1 MTVCSREHWARESQS
16 FPLGRSHMSVNVK
29 KNSSVNTVEHHT
41 LTQRRKL
48 DDIPARARKIASE
61 AIGIDSHIDTV
72 QRILVMDEDLAR
84 RWEVGHVDIPRLH
97 EGGTHAPFFALWV
110 PVYFPGAEA
119 VRRTLDLRDAMQSML
134 DEHRDEVE
142 LATTAADI
150 RRIVKAQKI
159 AVFLTVEGGHTI
171 DDDLRVLRMYYQ
183 LGVRSMTLTHSRNN
197 NWADS
202 ATDKPVHNGL
212 TDFGKEVVREMNRLG
227 MLVDVSHVADKTFY
241 DAIEVT
247 SKPVICSHS
256 SMRALSPVPRNVT
269 DEMLRAL
276 ARNGGVVGISFGEGF
291 VNPKDAEA
299 LESAIKTETTAPLLT
314 GRALDDYAAEDVRTL
329 FGHRVKVAAT
339 VDDVANHI
347 DHAVKV
353 AGIDHVGI
361 GSDFDGVSGP
371 PNGLDDV
378 SKMPA
383 LIEVLLER
391 GYAEHDVKKSLG
403 ENYLRVIRE
412 GTGK

>member
-1 MTVCSREHWARESQS
+1 MKSSGLEIPSAHERITHQTI
-16 FPLGRSHMSVNVK
+16 PL
-29 KNSSVNTVEHHT
+29 
-41 LTQRRKL
+41 
-48 DDIPARARKIASE
+48 RARKLAVD

-72 QRILVMDEDLAR
+72 QRVLVMGEDLGK
-84 RWEVGHVDIPRLH
+84 RWDVGHVDIPRLR

-119 VRRTLDLRDAMQSML
+119 VRRTLDLRDAMQSVL
-134 DEHRDEVE
+134 DTHPEQME

-150 RRIVKAQKI
+150 RRIVKAGKI

-183 LGVRSMTLTHSRNN
+183 LGIRSMTLTHSRNN

-202 ATDKPVHNGL
+202 ATDKPAHNGL

-241 DAIEVT
+241 DALSVT
-247 SKPVICSHS
+247 SKPVIVSHS
-256 SMRALSPVPRNVT
+256 SMRALSDVPRNVT
-269 DEMLRAL
+269 DEMLWAL
-276 ARNGGVVGISFGEGF
+276 AKNDGVIGISFGEGF
-291 VNPKDAEA
+291 INPKDAEA
-299 LESAIKTETTAPLLT
+299 LESAIKTETTAPALT
-314 GRALDDYAAEDVRTL
+314 GRALDDYAAEDVRNL
-329 FGHRVKVAAT
+329 FGTRVKVAAT
-339 VDDVANHI
+339 VADVADHI
-347 DHAVKV
+347 DHAVRI

-378 SKMPA
+378 SRMPA

-391 GYAEHDVKKSLG
+391 GYAERDVKKILG

-412 GTGK
+412 VTGK

>member
-1 MTVCSREHWARESQS
+1 
-16 FPLGRSHMSVNVK
+16 MSVNVK

-119 VRRTLDLRDAMQSML
+119 VRRTLDLRDAMETL
-134 DEHRDEVE
+134 FETHKDKIE
-142 LATTAADI
+142 LATTASDI
-150 RRIVKAQKI
+150 ERIVKSKKI
-159 AVFLTVEGGHTI
+159 AAFLTVEGGHTI

-183 LGVRSMTLTHSRNN
+183 LGIRSMTLTHSRNN

-227 MLVDVSHVADKTFY
+227 MVVDVSHVADKTFF
-241 DAIEVT
+241 DALEVT
-247 SKPVICSHS
+247 TKPVMLTHS
-256 SMRALSPVPRNVT
+256 SMRAISDVPRNVT
-269 DEMLRAL
+269 DEMLWAL
-276 ARNGGVVGISFGEGF
+276 AENGGVVGITFGEGF
-291 VNPKDAEA
+291 VNPKDADA
-299 LESAIKTETTAPLLT
+299 LRAAIEVETTAPT
-314 GRALDDYAAEDVRTL
+314 MDGRTLDDYAAQDVRKL
-329 FGHRVKVAAT
+329 FGTRVKVAAS
-339 VDDVANHI
+339 VEDVADHI
-347 DHAVKV
+347 DHAVKI

-378 SKMPA
+378 SRMPA
-383 LIEVLLER
+383 LIAALLER
-391 GYAEHDVKKSLG
+391 GYSDRDLKKILG
-403 ENYLRVIRE
+403 ENTLRVIRE
-412 GTGK
+412 VTGK